1 MAQDLS
7 TDQSVRYNR
16 KMKRAIQATKKR
28 LLEAA
33 TNEFAQRGI
42 AGARVDR
49 IAEMAGCSKA
59 LIYDY
64 FGNKEQLF
72 DAVYDALVVAFV
84 QEVPMDTS
92 DLAGYAGRLF
102 DQYQACPE
110 ILRLAIWD
118 ILERGGSGTHLE
130 AIQASNQHKI
140 AALEQAQRDGR
151 VSDRWS
157 PEELLALIV
166 GMSTIWLFAT
176 PEVTK
181 LNATEISAQRR
192 TITEAIQLLVDGSK
206 SRGREP

>member
-1 MAQDLS
+1 
-7 TDQSVRYNR
+7 
-16 KMKRAIQATKKR
+16 MKRDIQETKKR
-28 LLEAA
+28 LLDAA

-49 IAEMAGCSKA
+49 IAELAGCSKA

-64 FGNKEQLF
+64 FGNKDQLF

-84 QEVPMDTS
+84 QEVPIDTS

-118 ILERGGSGTHLE
+118 ILERGGSGTQLE
-130 AIQASNQHKI
+130 AIQAANQHKI
-140 AALEQAQRDGR
+140 AAIEQAQRDGR

-157 PEELLALIV
+157 PAELLALITSI
-166 GMSTIWLFAT
+166 STMWLFAT

-181 LNATEISAQRR
+181 LSAAEISAQRR

-206 SRGREP
+206 RMGREP